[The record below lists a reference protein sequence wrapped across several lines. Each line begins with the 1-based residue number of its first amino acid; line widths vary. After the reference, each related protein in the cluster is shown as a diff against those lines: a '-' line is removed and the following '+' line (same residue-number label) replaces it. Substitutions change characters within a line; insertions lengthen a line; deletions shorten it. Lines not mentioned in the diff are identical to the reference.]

1 MTRRSVLWISGCLIL
16 AACGLAVLGVARS
29 RAAEPLEVDDAAVG
43 AFMRAKLASSQKV
56 LEGLVTKDFDLIQAG
71 ADEMHHM
78 SEAAE
83 WRSIHD
89 PVYEHYSS
97 EFRRLTEKLSR
108 LAEDHNSEGAAFTY
122 LHTTTT
128 CISCHEYVR
137 DVIHIAG
144 DDRPGVEPPQ
154 VDQPR
159 NLRQPRRR

>member
-1 MTRRSVLWISGCLIL
+1 MSYRNVPWMVVPLFVSG
-16 AACGLAVLGVARS
+16 VLGIAGIAWLPASERPE
-29 RAAEPLEVDDAAVG
+29 AVDDEAVA

-56 LEGLVTKDFDLIQAG
+56 LEGLVTKDFELIQAG

-89 PVYEHYSS
+89 PVYEHYST

-122 LHTTTT
+122 LHITTT

-137 DVIHIAG
+137 DVVHVAT
-144 DDRPGVEPPQ
+144 DDAPDAPTPRVAPPH
-154 VDQPR
+154 VR
-159 NLRQPRRR
+159 RQPNRR